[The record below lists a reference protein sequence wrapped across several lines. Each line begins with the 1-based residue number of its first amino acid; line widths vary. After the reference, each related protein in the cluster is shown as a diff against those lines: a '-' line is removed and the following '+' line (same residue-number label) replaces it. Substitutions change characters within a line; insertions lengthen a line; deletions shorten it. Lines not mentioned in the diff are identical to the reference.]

1 MNPSNFEPQ
10 THTRKLVDTLAA
22 REQWDDTTKS
32 RSDLVLAYVWTTSPT
47 EVAAD
52 YADALHYAAW
62 LERRVKELEDSEV

>member
-1 MNPSNFEPQ
+1 MNPLDFEPQ
-10 THTRKLVDTLAA
+10 PHTRKLVDKLVALE
-22 REQWDDTTKS
+22 RWDGTTKS